1 MIKFFFERFDTKHW
15 KTQNQRDKKNSTFI
29 ALIHNK
35 ITKKQKLFGDRT
47 NSLSNEMSSLGAQE
61 VFTTLVW

>member
-1 MIKFFFERFDTKHW
+1 
-15 KTQNQRDKKNSTFI
+15 
-29 ALIHNK
+29 LIHNK